1 VPRSR
6 RSRWLWA
13 SASTLSAS
21 VLLISVTGAWLRAEV
36 LGGFQRSAALGGTI
50 PKSHD
55 GSVNILLMGLD
66 SRHDNQGHD
75 LPAAVL
81 GKLHAGSSSD
91 IGGYNTNTLILLHV
105 PADGSPATAVSVP
118 RDDWVAIPNLGWHK
132 IKEAYGR
139 AKEAQQ
145 AELTKAGGGP
155 TGDALEA
162 AGREA
167 GRASAIAAVQ
177 GLLNVPID
185 HFAEVNLAGFYDV
198 AVALG
203 GVTVCLNKP
212 AQDDFSGADFPAG
225 VQSLDGSRAL
235 AFVRQRHGLPGG
247 DLDRTRRQQAF
258 LAAVQRKLSDDG
270 VLSDVGRLSG
280 LIGAVKRDVVV
291 DDSFDVLSLLTKAGS
306 LKAGRIQFHTL
317 PIEGFASRDGEDV
330 NLVDPAKV
338 QAAMKV
344 YFSDAKSGSGSKSGG
359 KGGSGTRTAPA
370 TQQASVTST
379 GLAATPHADS
389 DGTSAQGIAC
399 VN

>member
-1 VPRSR
+1 MSM
-6 RSRWLWA
+6 
-13 SASTLSAS
+13 S
-21 VLLISVTGAWLRAEV
+21 VLLVSLTGAWLRAAV

-55 GSVNILLMGLD
+55 GSVDILLMGLD
-66 SRHDNQGHD
+66 SRRDNQGHD
-75 LPAAVL
+75 LPAVML
-81 GKLHAGSSSD
+81 DKLHAGSSSD
-91 IGGYNTNTLILLHV
+91 VGGYNTNTLILLHV

-118 RDDWVAIPNLGWHK
+118 RDDWVWIPGLGWHK

-139 AKEAQQ
+139 AKAAKESA
-145 AELTKAGGGP
+145 LVKSGNGP

-203 GVTVCLNKP
+203 GVTVCLNK
-212 AQDDFSGADFPAG
+212 AVQDDYSGADFPAG
-225 VQSLDGSRAL
+225 VQTLDGSKAL

-258 LAAVQRKLSDDG
+258 LSAVQRKLADDG
-270 VLSDVGRLSG
+270 VLSDVGKLSG
-280 LIGAVKRDVVV
+280 LVGAVKRDVVV
-291 DDSFDVLSLLTKAGS
+291 DDGFDVLSLLSKAGS

-317 PIEGFASRDGEDV
+317 PIEGFATRDGEDV

-338 QAAMKV
+338 QAAMKA
-344 YFSDAKSGSGSKSGG
+344 YFANAKSGPGPVAAGSGSAGE
-359 KGGSGTRTAPA
+359 TRTR
-370 TQQASVTST
+370 QASVARA
-379 GLAATPHADS
+379 GLAALPTLPTG
-389 DGTSAQGIAC
+389 DGTTMDGIAC

>member
-1 VPRSR
+1 MSM
-6 RSRWLWA
+6 
-13 SASTLSAS
+13 S
-21 VLLISVTGAWLRAEV
+21 VLLISVTGAWLRAAV
-36 LGGFQRSAALGGTI
+36 DGGFQRSAALGGTI

-66 SRHDNQGHD
+66 SRKDNQGHD
-75 LPAAVL
+75 LPAAML
-81 GKLHAGSSSD
+81 DKLHAGSSSD

-105 PADGSPATAVSVP
+105 PADGSPATAVSIP
-118 RDDWVAIPNLGWHK
+118 RDDWVDIPNLGWHK

-139 AKEAQQ
+139 AKAAQ
-145 AELTKAGGGP
+145 ETTLVKTPGGP

-177 GLLNVPID
+177 SLLNLPID

-203 GVTVCLNKP
+203 GVTVCLNK
-212 AQDDFSGADFPAG
+212 AVQDDYSGADFPAG
-225 VQSLDGSRAL
+225 VQTLDGSKAL

-258 LAAVQRKLSDDG
+258 LSAVQRKLSDDG
-270 VLSDVGRLSG
+270 VLSDVGKLSD
-280 LIGAVKRDVVV
+280 LIDAVKRDVVV
-291 DDSFDVLSLLTKAGS
+291 DNSFDVLSLVSKAGS

-317 PIEGFASRDGEDV
+317 PIEGFATRDGQDV
-330 NLVDPAKV
+330 NMVDPVKI
-338 QAAMKV
+338 QAAMKT
-344 YFSDAKSGSGSKSGG
+344 YFSDAKSGTAGDAGS
-359 KGGSGTRTAPA
+359 GSGTGAGTTSDSGTDTSSDTGADS
-370 TQQASVTST
+370 QQDSVARA
-379 GLAATPHADS
+379 GLAAAPKQQQS
-389 DGTSAQGIAC
+389 DTTTKDGIAC

>member
-1 VPRSR
+1 MSM
-6 RSRWLWA
+6 
-13 SASTLSAS
+13 S
-21 VLLISVTGAWLRAEV
+21 VLLISLTGAWLRAAV

-66 SRHDNQGHD
+66 SRRDNNGHD
-75 LPAAVL
+75 LPAAIL
-81 GKLHAGSSSD
+81 SKLHAGSSSD

-105 PADGSPATAVSVP
+105 PADGSPATAVSIP
-118 RDDWVAIPNLGWHK
+118 RDDWVDIPNLGWHK

-139 AKEAQQ
+139 AKAAQ
-145 AELTKAGGGP
+145 ETTLVKAGHGP

-167 GRASAIAAVQ
+167 GRAASIAAVQ

-212 AQDDFSGADFPAG
+212 VQDDYSGAAFPAG
-225 VQSLDGSRAL
+225 VQTLDGSNAL

-258 LAAVQRKLSDDG
+258 LSAVQRKLSADG
-270 VLSDVGRLSG
+270 VLSDVGKLSD
-280 LIGAVKRDVVV
+280 LLDAMKRDVVV
-291 DDSFDVLSLLTKAGS
+291 DDSFDVLSLISKAGS

-317 PIEGFASRDGEDV
+317 PIEGFATRDGEDV
-330 NLVDPAKV
+330 NLIDPVKV
-338 QAAMKV
+338 QAAMKE
-344 YFSDAKSGSGSKSGG
+344 YFSDATSSGNSSTHPTSVAQAAQAAAAVAPKSGSGSSS
-359 KGGSGTRTAPA
+359 GSGS
-370 TQQASVTST
+370 ASGS
-379 GLAATPHADS
+379 GS
-389 DGTSAQGIAC
+389 DGTTKNGIAC

>member
-1 VPRSR
+1 M
-6 RSRWLWA
+6 WA
-13 SASTLSAS
+13 AASTLSMA
-21 VLLISVTGAWLRAEV
+21 VLLVSATGAWLRAAV
-36 LGGFQRSAALGGTI
+36 LGGLQRSAALGGTI

-66 SRHDNQGHD
+66 SRRDNQGHD
-75 LPAAVL
+75 LPAAML
-81 GKLHAGSSSD
+81 DKLHAGSSSD
-91 IGGYNTNTLILLHV
+91 VGGYNANTLILLHV

-118 RDDWVAIPNLGWHK
+118 RDDWVDIPTLGWHK

-139 AKEAQQ
+139 AKAAQEN
-145 AELTKAGGGP
+145 ALVKAGDGP
-155 TGDALEA
+155 AGDALEA

-167 GRASAIAAVQ
+167 GRAAAIAAVQ
-177 GLLNVPID
+177 SLLNVPID

-203 GVTVCLNKP
+203 GVTVCLNK
-212 AQDDFSGADFPAG
+212 AVQDEYSGADFPAG
-225 VQSLDGSRAL
+225 VQTLDGSKAL

-270 VLSDVGRLSG
+270 VLSDVGKLTG

-291 DDSFDVLSLLTKAGS
+291 DDGFDVLSLISKADS
-306 LKAGRIQFHTL
+306 LRAGRIRFHTL
-317 PIEGFASRDGEDV
+317 PIEGFATRDGEDV

-338 QAAMKV
+338 QAAV
-344 YFSDAKSGSGSKSGG
+344 SQYFSGAKAASSGSASSSSSGSGGNNGSSGEH
-359 KGGSGTRTAPA
+359 
-370 TQQASVTST
+370 QTST
-379 GLAATPHADS
+379 AGTGSIATPPSPSATGADATTE
-389 DGTSAQGIAC
+389 DGIAC

>member
-1 VPRSR
+1 MSM
-6 RSRWLWA
+6 
-13 SASTLSAS
+13 S
-21 VLLISVTGAWLRAEV
+21 VLLVSLTGAWLRAAV

-55 GSVNILLMGLD
+55 GSVDILLMGLD
-66 SRHDNQGHD
+66 SRRDDQGHD
-75 LPAAVL
+75 LPAAML
-81 GKLHAGSSSD
+81 DKLHAGSSSD
-91 IGGYNTNTLILLHV
+91 VGGYNTNTLILLHV

-118 RDDWVAIPNLGWHK
+118 RDDWVSIPNLGWHK

-139 AKEAQQ
+139 AKAAKESA
-145 AELTKAGGGP
+145 LVKAGDGP
-155 TGDALEA
+155 AGDALEA

-203 GVTVCLNKP
+203 GVTVCLNK
-212 AQDDFSGADFPAG
+212 AVQDDYSGADFPAG
-225 VQSLDGSRAL
+225 VQTLDGSKAL

-258 LAAVQRKLSDDG
+258 LSAVQRKLSDDG
-270 VLSDVGRLSG
+270 VLSDIGRLSG

-291 DDSFDVLSLLTKAGS
+291 DDSFDVLSLISKAGS

-317 PIEGFASRDGEDV
+317 PIDGFATRDGEDV

-344 YFSDAKSGSGSKSGG
+344 YYSDAKARPGKAAAVSGSGGEA
-359 KGGSGTRTAPA
+359 R
-370 TQQASVTST
+370 QASVARA
-379 GLAATPHADS
+379 GLASLPQSDATTSDGASS
-389 DGTSAQGIAC
+389 DGTTEDGIAC

>member
-1 VPRSR
+1 
-6 RSRWLWA
+6 
-13 SASTLSAS
+13 
-21 VLLISVTGAWLRAEV
+21 V
-36 LGGFQRSAALGGTI
+36 LGGFLHSAALGGSI

-66 SRHDNQGHD
+66 SRRDNQGHD
-75 LPAAVL
+75 LPAPIL
-81 GKLHAGSSSD
+81 EELHAGSSSD
-91 IGGYNTNTLILLHV
+91 VGGYTTNTLILVHV

-118 RDDWVAIPNLGWHK
+118 RDDWVDLPNLGWHK

-139 AKEAQQ
+139 AKAAKES
-145 AELTKAGGGP
+145 ELVKAGGAPAG
-155 TGDALEA
+155 GALET

-203 GVTVCLNKP
+203 GVSVCLNK
-212 AQDDFSGADFPAG
+212 AVQDDFSGADFPAG
-225 VQSLDGSRAL
+225 VQTLDGSKAL

-258 LAAVQRKLSDDG
+258 LSAVQRKLSDDG
-270 VLSDVGRLSG
+270 VLTDVGKLSG
-280 LIGAVKRDVVV
+280 LIGAMKRDVVV
-291 DDSFDVLSLLTKAGS
+291 DDAFDVLSLISKAGS

-317 PIEGFASRDGEDV
+317 PVEGFATRDGEDV
-330 NLVDPAKV
+330 NLVDPVKA
-338 QAAMKV
+338 QAAMKL
-344 YFSDAKSGSGSKSGG
+344 YLSNAKSGTASASAN
-359 KGGSGTRTAPA
+359 GSGTGSGTDAR
-370 TQQASVTST
+370 QAAVARA
-379 GLAATPHADS
+379 GLAAAAPAHS
-389 DGTSAQGIAC
+389 DGDGTTKDGIAC

>member
-1 VPRSR
+1 M
-6 RSRWLWA
+6 
-13 SASTLSAS
+13 S
-21 VLLISVTGAWLRAEV
+21 VLLVSLTGAWLRAAV

-66 SRHDNQGHD
+66 SRRDNQGHD
-75 LPAAVL
+75 LPAAL
-81 GKLHAGSSSD
+81 LDKLHAGSSSD
-91 IGGYNTNTLILLHV
+91 VGGYNTNTLILLHV

-118 RDDWVAIPNLGWHK
+118 RDDWVDIPNLGWHK

-139 AKEAQQ
+139 AKAA
-145 AELTKAGGGP
+145 AESALAKAGSGP
-155 TGDALEA
+155 TGGALEA

-203 GVTVCLNKP
+203 GVTVCLNN
-212 AQDDFSGADFPAG
+212 AVQDDDYSGADFPAG
-225 VQSLDGSRAL
+225 VQTLDGAKAL

-258 LAAVQRKLSDDG
+258 LSAVQRKLSDDG
-270 VLSDVGRLSG
+270 VLSDVGKLSG

-291 DDSFDVLSLLTKAGS
+291 DESFDVLSLISKAGS

-317 PIEGFASRDGEDV
+317 PVEGFATRDGEDV
-330 NLVDPAKV
+330 NVVDPAKV
-338 QAAMKV
+338 RAAMKV
-344 YFSDAKSGSGSKSGG
+344 YFSDAKAGPGKAAALSGSAGETG
-359 KGGSGTRTAPA
+359 
-370 TQQASVTST
+370 QASVARA
-379 GLAATPHADS
+379 GLAASPRS
-389 DGTSAQGIAC
+389 DGTTSDGTTKDGIAC